1 MWFCLFHEYT
11 NIHNCRYMYIHVG
24 VPEQALW
31 GSLPLGWDLRF
42 VVEDKRFM
50 CGSGVWIHPLY
61 YGLVSLCI
69 FGPVYNQFHCAV

>member
-31 GSLPLGWDLRF
+31 GSLPPWLGF
-42 VVEDKRFM
+42 EI
-50 CGSGVWIHPLY
+50 CGGR
-61 YGLVSLCI
+61 
-69 FGPVYNQFHCAV
+69 